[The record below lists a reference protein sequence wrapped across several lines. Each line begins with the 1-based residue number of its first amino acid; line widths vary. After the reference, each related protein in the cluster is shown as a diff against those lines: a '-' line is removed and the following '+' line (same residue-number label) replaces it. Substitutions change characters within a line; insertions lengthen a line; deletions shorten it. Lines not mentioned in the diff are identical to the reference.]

1 MRQFKPKEAS
11 ELSKSGGRSKFSKRK
26 RTQAERDK
34 FYGEKQRLINANE
47 ELKERQK
54 NIPKGIWFE

>member
-11 ELSKSGGRSKFSKRK
+11 ELSKSGGRSKFSKR
-26 RTQAERDK
+26 TQAERDK

-47 ELKERQK
+47 ELRERQK
-54 NIPKGIWFE
+54 NIPKGKWFE